1 MISERAAEHIHW
13 KQMRN
18 GCEAWAC
25 PHVEGLGGGEHASC
39 YLLIV
44 SIRRL
49 LLVGDS
55 STGMAEP
62 ARCPCDP
69 LAPSQCLPC
78 PFVWAWQTNRHCFG
92 PVIKHSKHVVRR
104 DASARARWSSQRAA
118 PIETSG
124 ERMIVEMHGR
134 FARAHSGSGAF
145 RHPRRKGLG
154 AGGAPP
160 RSEHAP
166 VGGDRRGCEGRG
178 QPRANRL
185 SSRGRTTGLISVDC
199 NTSRKDRTSYT
210 RTYYGTSYTRTYY

>member
-104 DASARARWSSQRAA
+104 DASARARWSSQWAA
-118 PIETSG
+118 LTKRTG
-124 ERMIVEMHGR
+124 GCMGVEMQGR
-134 FARAHSGSGAF
+134 FACARSGSAAPPTELGERLQGGAEPHHA
-145 RHPRRKGLG
+145 RNRADSGCVGIARSELG
-154 AGGAPP
+154 AQK
-160 RSEHAP
+160 RN
-166 VGGDRRGCEGRG
+166 RGVKQRKCAG
-178 QPRANRL
+178 
-185 SSRGRTTGLISVDC
+185 SR
-199 NTSRKDRTSYT
+199 
-210 RTYYGTSYTRTYY
+210 